1 MLYIDP
7 FSITPPTGRQICQS
21 QKLIV
26 WVWTS
31 MVFGYG
37 GQIPPKERFVHHF
50 PPIHGRLTVNGAV
63 RVTPGK
69 IQKGHIPNT
78 PWDWHTYES
87 IHRVTFRGQSRHIL
101 YHTWSVWILNVKDCF
116 FHVFS
121 LIVRFRFPLL
131 EHLKRLMVFIK
142 SPKRGSNHRT

>member
-1 MLYIDP
+1 
-7 FSITPPTGRQICQS
+7 
-21 QKLIV
+21 
-26 WVWTS
+26 

-78 PWDWHTYES
+78 PWDWHIYILVGVVLGVNVWS
-87 IHRVTFRGQSRHIL
+87 ICQ
-101 YHTWSVWILNVKDCF
+101 
-116 FHVFS
+116 FHLS
-121 LIVRFRFPLL
+121 CLGIGSPTRTLSHG
-131 EHLKRLMVFIK
+131 HLTSAVL
-142 SPKRGSNHRT
+142 H